1 MPGDAGG
8 GGLIGFVPQAKGV
21 HFGGRGAP
29 RGAFKTRHRT
39 EATSASSSEGRPWER
54 RSRRPGITGV
64 QSATTR
70 LVVYGWDGSSSVVA
84 IDHSHAHRAAT
95 ATSTRQR
102 SRGLGI
108 AWTAKTPKIFV
119 EKIHRGAKV
128 RNGID
133 NSSAFIRTIV
143 IVGAC
148 IYLRGLLPAPISCAA
163 APSLPHNDT
172 RHKTRLT
179 RKC

>member
-108 AWTAKTPKIFV
+108 SVDCPKPQKYLWKKYIVAPKFV
-119 EKIHRGAKV
+119 TV
-128 RNGID
+128 L
-133 NSSAFIRTIV
+133 TT
-143 IVGAC
+143 
-148 IYLRGLLPAPISCAA
+148 LRHLLGPL
-163 APSLPHNDT
+163 SLWVHAYT
-172 RHKTRLT
+172 
-179 RKC
+179 

>member
-119 EKIHRGAKV
+119 EKIHRGAKG
-128 RNGID
+128 RNGIVYPVLTTLRHLLL
-133 NSSAFIRTIV
+133 SLW
-143 IVGAC
+143 AC
-148 IYLRGLLPAPISCAA
+148 I
-163 APSLPHNDT
+163 
-172 RHKTRLT
+172 
-179 RKC
+179 